1 MYHIYFCRTNSKK
14 RKSKRSRKSN
24 KNFHTQVNWKNR
36 QYKKTSMNSESN
48 KKNKGVQII
57 TNHEYKHPIAEN
69 IKNTS
74 ICKTLLATP
83 LHHNKLHTYMCE
95 CK

>member
-1 MYHIYFCRTNSKK
+1 
-14 RKSKRSRKSN
+14 
-24 KNFHTQVNWKNR
+24 
-36 QYKKTSMNSESN
+36 MNSESN
-48 KKNKGVQII
+48 EKNKGVQII
-57 TNHEYKHPIAEN
+57 TNHKYKHPIAEN